1 MEPLPQPA
9 SDDAQPS
16 TDDEFA
22 AFDIDALAALAEFEA
37 EHRRTLAMQSLYL
50 RRNRAGGAA

>member
-1 MEPLPQPA
+1 MEPLPQPESA
-9 SDDAQPS
+9 DAQPG

-22 AFDIDALAALAEFEA
+22 AFDMDAFAALAEFEA